1 MRWLGHEGGDMRV
14 GCNLLW
20 LVPGAVGGSETAI
33 VALLRELERQQP
45 ADLDVS
51 LYALDAFAAEY
62 PDLAQGFP
70 TRAIPITGRLKP
82 LRVAAE
88 NTWLATQARHDGL
101 DLVHHLNAVLPLVRR
116 TPGIV
121 TVHDLQPFD
130 MAANFHPAK
139 RVYLHRS
146 VPRSV
151 RGARLVLTPSEFVR
165 QGVIDRFGVPPQR
178 VRATRWGVDPPS
190 TEITVGQVQA
200 RYGLPRRWFV
210 FPAVTWPHKNH
221 EMLVRAFATVAAK
234 EHDVM
239 LVLTGGEA
247 QAEETL
253 RDEITR
259 LGLRGRV
266 RRTGRIPRADLLA
279 IVRGATALTFPS
291 RYEGFG
297 LPVLEAMSL
306 GTPVLAADAASLPEV
321 VGDAGRLIDAGDVD
335 AWGQAMLELLGD
347 GDERERLV
355 AAGRERVGQF
365 SWAATARAT
374 LTAYR
379 DVLAADGQVT
389 ADGATGADADAHAD
403 VEGAPGA
410 DAEGAAAAEG
420 APGADAE
427 GAAPAGSAADAKGA
441 T

>member
-33 VALLRELERQQP
+33 VALLRELGRQQP
-45 ADLDVS
+45 ADLDLS

-62 PDLAQGFP
+62 PDLAQRFP
-70 TRAIPITGRLKP
+70 TRAIP
-82 LRVAAE
+82 
-88 NTWLATQARHDGL
+88 L

-139 RVYLHRS
+139 QVYLHRS

-151 RGARLVLTPSEFVR
+151 RGARLVLAPSEFVR
-165 QGVIDRFGVPPQR
+165 QGVIDRFGVAPQR
-178 VRATRWGVDPPS
+178 VRAVRWGVDPPS
-190 TEITVGQVQA
+190 TQITVGQVQA

-259 LGLRGRV
+259 LGLRGR
-266 RRTGRIPRADLLA
+266 
-279 IVRGATALTFPS
+279 
-291 RYEGFG
+291 
-297 LPVLEAMSL
+297 
-306 GTPVLAADAASLPEV
+306 
-321 VGDAGRLIDAGDVD
+321 
-335 AWGQAMLELLGD
+335 W
-347 GDERERLV
+347 
-355 AAGRERVGQF
+355 
-365 SWAATARAT
+365 
-374 LTAYR
+374 
-379 DVLAADGQVT
+379 
-389 ADGATGADADAHAD
+389 
-403 VEGAPGA
+403 
-410 DAEGAAAAEG
+410 
-420 APGADAE
+420 
-427 GAAPAGSAADAKGA
+427 
-441 T
+441 

>member
-1 MRWLGHEGGDMRV
+1 MRV

-33 VALLRELERQQP
+33 VALLRELGREQP

-62 PDLAQGFP
+62 PDLAQRFP
-70 TRAIPITGRLKP
+70 TRAIPLTGRLKP

-88 NTWLATQARHDGL
+88 NTWLATQARQDGL

-146 VPRSV
+146 VPRSI
-151 RGARLVLTPSEFVR
+151 RRARLVLTPSEFVR
-165 QGVIDRFGVPPQR
+165 QGVIDRFGVAPQR
-178 VRATRWGVDPPS
+178 VRAIRWGVDPPS
-190 TEITVGQVQA
+190 TQITVGQVQA
-200 RYGLPRRWFV
+200 RYALPRRWFV

-306 GTPVLAADAASLPEV
+306 GTPVLSADAASLPEV

-335 AWGQAMLELLGD
+335 AWGHAMLELLGD

-355 AAGRERVGQF
+355 AAGRERAGQF
-365 SWAATARAT
+365 SWAATAQAT
-374 LTAYR
+374 VAAYR
-379 DVLAADGQVT
+379 DVLAADDPVT
-389 ADGATGADADAHAD
+389 ADGAAAADGAAGADGATSAD
-403 VEGAPGA
+403 
-410 DAEGAAAAEG
+410 GAAAADGATSADVDDPAGEG
-420 APGADAE
+420 AP
-427 GAAPAGSAADAKGA
+427 
-441 T
+441 

>member
-1 MRWLGHEGGDMRV
+1 MRV

-33 VALLRELERQQP
+33 VALLRELGRQQP

-62 PDLAQGFP
+62 PDLAQRFP
-70 TRAIPITGRLKP
+70 TRAIPLTGRLKP
-82 LRVAAE
+82 LRVVAE
-88 NTWLATQARHDGL
+88 NTWLAAQARQDGL
-101 DLVHHLNAVLPLVRR
+101 DLVHHLNAVLPMVRR

-151 RGARLVLTPSEFVR
+151 RGARLVLAPSEFVR
-165 QGVIDRFGVPPQR
+165 QGVIDRFGVAPQR
-178 VRATRWGVDPPS
+178 VRAIRWGVEPPS
-190 TEITVGQVQA
+190 TQISVAQAQA

-239 LVLTGGEA
+239 LVLTGGEG

-253 RDEITR
+253 GDEITR

-365 SWAATARAT
+365 SWSATARAT
-374 LTAYR
+374 VAAYR
-379 DVLAADGQVT
+379 DVLAVDGQVT
-389 ADGATGADADAHAD
+389 AGGAAAADGATGADADG
-403 VEGAPGA
+403 EGPAP
-410 DAEGAAAAEG
+410 AEGAADADGAIGAAADDPAGEG
-420 APGADAE
+420 AP
-427 GAAPAGSAADAKGA
+427 
-441 T
+441 

>member
-33 VALLRELERQQP
+33 VALLGELGRQQP

-62 PDLAQGFP
+62 PDLAQTFP
-70 TRAIPITGRLKP
+70 TRAIPLTGRLKP

-88 NTWLATQARHDGL
+88 NTWLATQARQDAL

-139 RVYLHRS
+139 QVYLHRS

-151 RGARLVLTPSEFVR
+151 RRARLVLTPSEFVR
-165 QGVIDRFGVPPQR
+165 QGVIDRFGVAPQR
-178 VRATRWGVDPPS
+178 VRAVRWGVDPPS
-190 TEITVGQVQA
+190 TQITVGTVQA
-200 RYGLPRRWFV
+200 RYGLSPRWFV
-210 FPAVTWPHKNH
+210 LNAMTWPHKNH
-221 EMLVRAFATVAAK
+221 ALLVRAFATVAAK

-239 LVLTGGEA
+239 LVLTGGEG
-247 QAEETL
+247 QQEEELAEL
-253 RDEITR
+253 VQR

-266 RRTGRIPRADLLA
+266 RRTGRVPRPDLLA
-279 IVRGATALTFPS
+279 ILRGATALTFPS

-306 GTPVLAADAASLPEV
+306 GTPVIAARTTSIPEVAGDAAVLLDPDDIEGWS
-321 VGDAGRLIDAGDVD
+321 
-335 AWGQAMLELLGD
+335 QAMLEVLA
-347 GDERERLV
+347 DEAERARLV
-355 AAGRERVGQF
+355 EAGRRRIESF
-365 SWAATARAT
+365 SW
-374 LTAYR
+374 
-379 DVLAADGQVT
+379 
-389 ADGATGADADAHAD
+389 
-403 VEGAPGA
+403 
-410 DAEGAAAAEG
+410 
-420 APGADAE
+420 
-427 GAAPAGSAADAKGA
+427 
-441 T
+441 

>member
-1 MRWLGHEGGDMRV
+1 MRV

-33 VALLRELERQQP
+33 VALLRELGRQQP

-62 PDLAQGFP
+62 PDLAQRFP
-70 TRAIPITGRLKP
+70 TRAIPLTGRLKP

-88 NTWLATQARHDGL
+88 NTWLAAQARQDGL

-130 MAANFHPAK
+130 MAANFHAAK

-247 QAEETL
+247 QAEEAL

-374 LTAYR
+374 VAAYR

-389 ADGATGADADAHAD
+389 AGGAAAADAEGAT
-403 VEGAPGA
+403 GA
-410 DAEGAAAAEG
+410 DAEGAAAADAATGTDDPAGEG
-420 APGADAE
+420 AP
-427 GAAPAGSAADAKGA
+427 
-441 T
+441 